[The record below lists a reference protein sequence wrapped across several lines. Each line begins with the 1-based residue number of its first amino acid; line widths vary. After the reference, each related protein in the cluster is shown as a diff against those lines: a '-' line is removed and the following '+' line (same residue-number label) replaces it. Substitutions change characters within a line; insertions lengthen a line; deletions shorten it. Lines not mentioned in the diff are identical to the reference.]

1 MSDERYLVVG
11 AGPGVSFET
20 AVRMAAQGAHVALIG
35 RTEERLRDLADAI
48 HKQSLFAPKPVWSSA
63 DAADPASLLAAIT
76 SVTQQM
82 GAPTIAHFNVSE
94 WIPGGPL
101 DVSADAVAHGLMSGT
116 VAGLVMAQCV
126 APAMLDA
133 CIGTLLYTGGGT
145 ADTPMNASTALGLQK
160 AALRNLALALDKAW
174 RDKGIH
180 VGMVMVNGS
189 IKAGGALDPGIIAET
204 FCMLASQ
211 TNGDAKHWQLLVEL
225 DGKSRA

>member
-20 AVRMAAQGAHVALIG
+20 AVRMAQQGAHVGLIG
-35 RTEERLRDLADAI
+35 RTEERLRDLADEI
-48 HKQSLFAPKPVWSSA
+48 HRRASHAARPVWAAA
-63 DAADPASLLAAIT
+63 DAADPSSLTQAIAE
-76 SVTQQM
+76 VTEQM

-101 DVSADAVAHGLMSGT
+101 EVSADQVAHGLMSGC

-126 APAMLDA
+126 APAMIA
-133 CIGTLLYTGGGT
+133 TGRGTILFTGGGT

-160 AALRNLALALDKAW
+160 AALRNLALALAKAW
-174 RDKGIH
+174 RSKGIH

-189 IKAGGALDPGIIAET
+189 IKAGSALAPEVIAET
-204 FCMLASQ
+204 FCMLAAQ
-211 TNGDAKHWQLLVEL
+211 TQGNVDQWQVLVEL
-225 DGKSRA
+225 GSTA